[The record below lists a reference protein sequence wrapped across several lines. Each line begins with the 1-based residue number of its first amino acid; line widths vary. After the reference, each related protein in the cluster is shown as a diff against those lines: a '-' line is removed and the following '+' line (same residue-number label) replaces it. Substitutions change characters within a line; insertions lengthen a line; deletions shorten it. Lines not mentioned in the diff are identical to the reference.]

1 MVPKVWSVLT
11 GQHRTNGSATVIVP
25 VWHITILSNAR
36 STYWRIL
43 KKHLISTSPRW
54 VSTMKTINL
63 PYLHTGFPEVLE
75 QTSPDVVLTS
85 SRSDDAFM
93 DTVRE
98 FSQFNVDVST
108 HILTRRLS
116 GGF

>member
-1 MVPKVWSVLT
+1 MVPKVWSVLKP
-11 GQHRTNGSATVIVP
+11 QHRTNGSATVVVL
-25 VWHITILSNAR
+25 VWHITIPLNAG
-36 STYWRIL
+36 STCWRIL
-43 KKHLISTSPRW
+43 RKHLISTSPRW
-54 VSTMKTINL
+54 VSTTKTITL

-98 FSQFNVDVST
+98 FSQSTVEFST
-108 HILTRRLS
+108 HILTRRIS